1 MQHVSGADSATP
13 TFIHH
18 SSKFIHHRAPNISRN
33 ESSSEYRISGFY
45 RPLASDDQT
54 RKRPDLFFHTQPI
67 GIVTDVSLIK
77 SDDNLEG
84 EEKAKTEKHT
94 AAVQKHN
101 CIFIPFIMH
110 TRGTLGCKAET
121 FIRTL
126 AKSVQPHYQ
135 KVFSRTI
142 NHSAQVAAAKGRADA
157 LIAAVDRLR
166 W

>member
-1 MQHVSGADSATP
+1 VKNALAATARWFGLTVTVEP
-13 TFIHH
+13 KCFV
-18 SSKFIHHRAPNISRN
+18 
-33 ESSSEYRISGFY
+33 Y
-45 RPLASDDQT
+45 DDQT
-54 RKRPDLFFHTQPI
+54 RKRPDLFFHTQPM
-67 GIVTDVSLIK
+67 GVVTDVSLIK
-77 SDDNLEG
+77 SDGNLEG

-142 NHSAQVAAAKGRADA
+142 NRSAQVAAAKGRADA